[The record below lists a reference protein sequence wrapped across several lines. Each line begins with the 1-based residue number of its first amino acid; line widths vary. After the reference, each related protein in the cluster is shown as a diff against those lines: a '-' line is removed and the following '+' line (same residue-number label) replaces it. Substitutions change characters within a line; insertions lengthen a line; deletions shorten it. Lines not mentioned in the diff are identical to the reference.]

1 MRVFLTGGTGY
12 IGSAVLDALIK
23 AGHHVTALA
32 RDSEKA
38 ERLDARGATSCTCS
52 PAGP

>member
-12 IGSAVLDALIK
+12 IGSAVLDALVR
-23 AGHHVTALA
+23 AGHRVTALA

-38 ERLDARGATSCTCS
+38 KRLEARGAT
-52 PAGP
+52 P